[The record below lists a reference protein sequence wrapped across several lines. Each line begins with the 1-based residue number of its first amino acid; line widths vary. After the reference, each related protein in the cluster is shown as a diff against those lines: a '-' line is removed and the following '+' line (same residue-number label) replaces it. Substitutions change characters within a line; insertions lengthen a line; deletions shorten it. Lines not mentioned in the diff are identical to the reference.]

1 MRWNILRVGA
11 VIGLALL
18 AISLLLIGKPFAHK
32 LVVKSYFTDANGLRS
47 GAAVRLA
54 GVDLG
59 SVTSVR
65 VRPESKDAP
74 VEIVMALKT
83 GYELKIPNDSTVSL
97 ETAGVLGQTLVE
109 IDSHAASGPPIQSG
123 STLKA
128 QPTGN
133 LTTEELIAK
142 FATAFNLSTAEAL
155 EKLES
160 RIKERCDDEKVQSG
174 VTNKRPASRARA
186 AN

>member
-1 MRWNILRVGA
+1 MRWNILRAGA

-18 AISLLLIGKPFAHK
+18 AISLLLIGKPLAHK

-83 GYELKIPNDSTVSL
+83 GYELNIPNDSTASL
-97 ETAGVLGQTLVE
+97 ETAGVLGQTFVE
-109 IDSHAASGPPIQSG
+109 IDSHTASGPPIQ
-123 STLKA
+123 
-128 QPTGN
+128 PTAS
-133 LTTEELIAK
+133 LTTEEMIAK

-160 RIKERCDDEKVQSG
+160 RIKERCDGEKVQSG
-174 VTNKRPASRARA
+174 VTNKRPASKARP

>member
-1 MRWNILRVGA
+1 MEYPASRRCHWTSTVSYLPAANWEASRAQTGRQILFHGRKWVAFRG
-11 VIGLALL
+11 G
-18 AISLLLIGKPFAHK
+18 
-32 LVVKSYFTDANGLRS
+32 
-47 GAAVRLA
+47 GAASW
-54 GVDLG
+54 VDLG

-83 GYELKIPNDSTVSL
+83 GYELNIPNDSTASL
-97 ETAGVLGQTLVE
+97 ETAGVLGQTFVE
-109 IDSHAASGPPIQSG
+109 IDSHTASGPPIQSG

-128 QPTGN
+128 QPTAS
-133 LTTEELIAK
+133 LTTEEMIAK

-160 RIKERCDDEKVQSG
+160 RIKERCDGEKVQSG
-174 VTNKRPASRARA
+174 VTNKRPASKARP

>member
-83 GYELKIPNDSTVSL
+83 G
-97 ETAGVLGQTLVE
+97 
-109 IDSHAASGPPIQSG
+109 
-123 STLKA
+123 
-128 QPTGN
+128 
-133 LTTEELIAK
+133 
-142 FATAFNLSTAEAL
+142 
-155 EKLES
+155 
-160 RIKERCDDEKVQSG
+160 
-174 VTNKRPASRARA
+174 
-186 AN
+186 